1 MVELEIENA
10 TVEEVG
16 TAISEGLHTP
26 DPDTVLSY
34 SRLPSG
40 VVRVVAGS
48 PVSPNQRQAIAA
60 LRERWPDARM
70 EETGPLVGRR
80 HRPAQGR

>member
-1 MVELEIENA
+1 MQ
-10 TVEEVG
+10 TQ
-16 TAISEGLHTP
+16 TQRPYP
-26 DPDTVLSY
+26 DAVLSY

-40 VVRVVAGS
+40 AVRVVAGW

-70 EETGPLVGRR
+70 GETGPLR
-80 HRPAQGR
+80 